1 MPTDAPVIGR
11 RALNRALLER
21 QLLLA
26 RRTMPLDDALEHLV
40 GVQAQAPDAPYVGLW
55 TRLAGFRPDGLAAAL
70 TERRAVRMPLM
81 RATIHLVTARDAL
94 ALRPAVQPALDR
106 NFAGSPAARHLVGV
120 DAGELHD
127 AARDLLAAAP
137 RTRAELSRLLAERWP
152 DHDDL
157 ALAYSVT
164 YRVPVVQ
171 VPPRGIWGSSGAA
184 RWASGTSWLSG
195 TPPVPALSP
204 DELILRYL
212 AAFGPATVNDVQTW
226 SGLTRLRE
234 VTTRLGDRLRTF
246 RDEAGRDL
254 FDLPDGPRPDPD
266 VPAPPRFLPEYDN
279 VLLSHADRTRVN
291 PDGRP
296 IPLPPGNGA
305 ALGTLL
311 VDGEL
316 RATWRITRD
325 DGAVALTVRPFAP
338 LAAADVDA
346 VTAEGSRLLAFVAPA
361 TGSGDR
367 DVRVVADDGGD

>member
-1 MPTDAPVIGR
+1 
-11 RALNRALLER
+11 
-21 QLLLA
+21 
-26 RRTMPLDDALEHLV
+26 
-40 GVQAQAPDAPYVGLW
+40 
-55 TRLAGFRPDGLAAAL
+55 
-70 TERRAVRMPLM
+70 
-81 RATIHLVTARDAL
+81 
-94 ALRPAVQPALDR
+94 VQPALER

-137 RTRAELSRLLAERWP
+137 RTRVELSRLLRERWP

-157 ALAYSVT
+157 ELAYSVT

-171 VPPRGIWGSSGAA
+171 VPPRGVWGSTGAA
-184 RWASGTSWLSG
+184 RWASGASWLAG

-246 RDEAGRDL
+246 RDEAGREL

-305 ALGTLL
+305 AIGTLL
-311 VDGEL
+311 VDGEF

-325 DGAVALTVRPFAP
+325 DGAVSLTVRPFAP
-338 LAAADVDA
+338 LAATDVDA
-346 VTAEGSRLLAFVAPA
+346 VTAEAARLLAFVAPA